1 MKQICVF
8 CGSSP
13 GKNSEYIEMA
23 RLLGKA
29 LAENNIGL
37 VYGGGSLGMMG
48 VLANSVVNN
57 KGSVTGIITKHL
69 YEMEVAFTG
78 LSDLRIVD
86 TMHERKAL
94 MAELADGFI
103 ALPGGLGTM
112 DEMFEIL
119 TWAQLQIHKKPCG
132 FLNVNGYYNKLF
144 EFIDH
149 MISQGFIMDDCRS
162 LLERADQPAGLLEKF
177 RQFKP
182 LNYDKGNW
190 AKKLAVNE

>member
-23 RLLGKA
+23 RLLGKT

-37 VYGGGSLGMMG
+37 VYGGGSVGMMG
-48 VLANSVVNN
+48 VLATSVVKN
-57 KGSVTGIITKHL
+57 KGFVTGVITKHL

-103 ALPGGLGTM
+103 A
-112 DEMFEIL
+112 
-119 TWAQLQIHKKPCG
+119 
-132 FLNVNGYYNKLF
+132 
-144 EFIDH
+144 
-149 MISQGFIMDDCRS
+149 SSR
-162 LLERADQPAGLLEKF
+162 RA
-177 RQFKP
+177 
-182 LNYDKGNW
+182 GNHG
-190 AKKLAVNE
+190 